1 MTQERIRTY
10 GIGDAS
16 RMTGISQKQ
25 LRSWEGKFIP
35 MPQKIVSGNF
45 AYRRYTDDEIAL
57 IRKIKQYQDEGFT
70 LKIAAKKASTEIS
83 MRKGKSALRGP
94 NL

>member
-16 RMTGISQKQ
+16 RMTGVSQKQ
-25 LRSWEGKFIP
+25 LRSWEGKYIP
-35 MPQKIVSGNF
+35 VPQKIISGNF
-45 AYRRYTDDEIAL
+45 AYRRYTDGEIAL
-57 IRKIKQYQDEGFT
+57 IRKLKQYQDEGFT
-70 LKIAAKKASTEIS
+70 LKAAAEKASAEIS
-83 MRKGKSALRGP
+83 MRKENSALRGP